1 MELLALNTVTKKVR
15 MNILIYLQ
23 YFTAG
28 GYSTII
34 ISSIRQACCAPDTCK
49 VDYCANTE
57 KVLQYVCESIVGG
70 EITLTACVFVI
81 YDCHLSVIS

>member
-1 MELLALNTVTKKVR
+1 MLV
-15 MNILIYLQ
+15 YLQ

-34 ISSIRQACCAPDTCK
+34 ISSIRQACCAPDICK

-57 KVLQYVCESIVGG
+57 KVLQYVCESIMGRG
-70 EITLTACVFVI
+70 IMLTVCVFII
-81 YDCHLSVIS
+81 YECYLSAIS